1 MKYSL
6 SALTALL
13 LLVLLSGCTGRDG
26 EREKLNS
33 QIDVFG
39 VKLASAVDYK
49 KINGV
54 VATEE
59 PCLHGYE
66 RDFDDLDVIVGYGFD
81 KKIRKI
87 TTLNSKTSLFGINPG
102 MSFKTGKTKII
113 KAGFK
118 QHDPPYKFSAHGY
131 AFTFLVDRD
140 KITGLTLEPL
150 DSE

>member
-1 MKYSL
+1 MKYRL
-6 SALTALL
+6 SALIALL
-13 LLVLLSGCTGRDG
+13 LLVLITGCTGEG
-26 EREKLNS
+26 VEHEKLNS

-49 KINGV
+49 EINGV

-66 RDFDDLDVIVGYGFD
+66 RDFDDLDVIIGYGFD

-87 TTLNSKTSLFGINPG
+87 TTLNAGTSLFDIKPG
-102 MSFKTGKTKII
+102 TSFKTGNTKII

-118 QHDPPYKFSAHGY
+118 QYEAPYKFSAYGY
-131 AFTFLVDRD
+131 SCTFLVDRD
-140 KITGLTLEPL
+140 KITGLTLERL

>member
-1 MKYSL
+1 MKYSV
-6 SALTALL
+6 SALIALL
-13 LLVLLSGCTGRDG
+13 LLVLISGCTGRDI

-39 VKLASAVDYK
+39 VKLASISDYK
-49 KINGV
+49 EINGV

-87 TTLNSKTSLFGINPG
+87 TTLNSKTSLFDINPG
-102 MSFKTGKTKII
+102 MSFKMGKIKII

-118 QHDPPYKFSAHGY
+118 QHEPPYKFSGY
-131 AFTFLVDRD
+131 GYVFTFLVDRK
-140 KITGLTLEPL
+140 KITGLTIEPL
-150 DSE
+150 DSD